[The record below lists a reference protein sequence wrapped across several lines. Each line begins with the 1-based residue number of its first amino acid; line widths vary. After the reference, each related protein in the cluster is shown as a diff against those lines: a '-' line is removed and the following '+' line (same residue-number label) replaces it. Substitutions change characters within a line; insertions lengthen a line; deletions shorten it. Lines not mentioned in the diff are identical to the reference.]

1 MYISKT
7 GILLLKS
14 SPNIGAIQTEIINT
28 LGSQMPS
35 WESLRTLNLRQN
47 DLRNQWVLSY
57 YWSLEAGKRQYKA
70 IELI

>member
-47 DLRNQWVLSY
+47 DLLNQ
-57 YWSLEAGKRQYKA
+57 
-70 IELI
+70 